1 MERVFRKLIYTGYLY
16 RGFKTELKMEEYLYK
31 LPDDLRICLSKYR
44 MCNHKLPIEV
54 GRHNNIDRKYR
65 LCMKCDK
72 KDLGDEY
79 HYMFICDYYEVSR
92 SKLIPKRS
100 YIKHPSVF
108 KFCELMSTKSGNTL
122 MKIAKFARIIMKDV

>member
-1 MERVFRKLIYTGYLY
+1 
-16 RGFKTELKMEEYLYK
+16 
-31 LPDDLRICLSKYR
+31 

-65 LCMKCDK
+65 LCTKCDK

-79 HYMFICDYYEVSR
+79 HYMFMCDCYEASR
-92 SKLIPKRS
+92 RKLIPKRS
-100 YIKHPSVF
+100 YKHPSVF
-108 KFCELMSTKSGNTL
+108 KFCELMTTKSGNTL